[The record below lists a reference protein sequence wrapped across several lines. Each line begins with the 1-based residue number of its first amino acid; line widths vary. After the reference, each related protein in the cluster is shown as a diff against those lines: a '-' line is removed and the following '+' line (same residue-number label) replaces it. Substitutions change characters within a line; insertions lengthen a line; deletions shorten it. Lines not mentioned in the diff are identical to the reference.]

1 MKTEIERIL
10 DGMSEE
16 FLRTG
21 TVAVA
26 EWVRQYPEHRAE
38 IIEYRLDLELA
49 PTAQEIEA
57 EQGPWPDVGAARVA
71 LTRHGQAIG
80 LGDAW
85 LQDSV
90 AEEGGDEEV
99 EEGIDPDTELA
110 RELARVRSTGYLQE
124 GKTSQA
130 FRKAVVITWSVKR
143 LAARNRRTSR
153 FTMTKVCYLLEQAMG
168 LGVFQQ
174 HTRQRWGPYDSA
186 SKYKDAEPI
195 IRRGNYLLIR
205 GTSFEPGPNVDK
217 VEAYASGY
225 LHEPNVAE
233 RLLDRLSSLSD
244 QELETWTTVHWAAT
258 DLLEGEHTYDQ
269 EAISRYLGEHSE
281 WRPKL
286 SQANFRAERIEAAL
300 SGLRRLG
307 LLPEPAI

>member
-1 MKTEIERIL
+1 MRTEIERIL
-10 DGMSEE
+10 EGMSEE

-21 TVAVA
+21 TVALA
-26 EWVRQYPEHRAE
+26 EWVRRYPEHRAE
-38 IIEYRLDLELA
+38 ILEYRLDLEWA

-57 EQGPWPDVGAARVA
+57 EQGPWPNVGAARVA

-85 LQDSV
+85 LQDAV
-90 AEEGGDEEV
+90 AEEGEEEEEDEV
-99 EEGIDPDTELA
+99 DPDAELA
-110 RELARVRSTGYLQE
+110 QELARVRSAGYQQQ
-124 GKTSQA
+124 GKTTAA
-130 FRKAVVITWSVKR
+130 FRKAVVMTWSVKR

-153 FTMTKVCYLLEQAMG
+153 FTMTKVCYFLEQGMS

-195 IRRGNYLLIR
+195 ILRGNYLLIQ

-217 VEAYASGY
+217 VEKYAPEY
-225 LHEPNVAE
+225 LHEPDIAE
-233 RLLDRLSSLSD
+233 RLLDRLSSLTD
-244 QELETWTTVHWAAT
+244 RELETWATVHWAAT
-258 DLLEGEHTYDQ
+258 DILAGEQACDA
-269 EAISRYLGEHSE
+269 EAIRHYLGEHRE

-286 SQANFRAERIEAAL
+286 GQGNFRTERIEAAI
-300 SGLRRLG
+300 SGLCRLG
-307 LLPEPAI
+307 LLPVPR